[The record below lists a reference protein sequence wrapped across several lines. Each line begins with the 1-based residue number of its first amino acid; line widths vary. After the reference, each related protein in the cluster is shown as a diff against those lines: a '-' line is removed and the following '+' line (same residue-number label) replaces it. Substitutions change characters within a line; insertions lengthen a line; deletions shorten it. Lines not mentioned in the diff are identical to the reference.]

1 MIDPITDSD
10 LIAFVDGQ
18 LDPMR
23 RLEVEA
29 HLAAHPDAAARVM
42 ADFHDRDACAPA
54 SRSGSGRGRTATSSS
69 PAGSTARSAGA
80 ASPPG

>member
-29 HLAAHPDAAARVM
+29 HLAAHPEAAARVM
-42 ADFHDRDACAPA
+42 ADFHDRDALRA
-54 SRSGSGRGRTATSSS
+54 SFRERMGPGPTATS
-69 PAGSTARSAGA
+69 PWRGASTARSAGA
-80 ASPPG
+80 ASPRG